1 MTLRRGDGYT
11 YSSKKNMNMRIS
23 TEAELVIVDDNMLQV
38 IWAQNFIQAQG
49 YEVMDNIIYQYN
61 QSSMKPEKNGRA

>member
-1 MTLRRGDGYT
+1 MSSYKKSHTGSVMTLRRGDGYT

-38 IWAQNFIQAQG
+38 I
-49 YEVMDNIIYQYN
+49 
-61 QSSMKPEKNGRA
+61 